1 MGGKYSPAARR
12 PEGRRLREGPA
23 EEEDWRLEVPL
34 SRIVDDIQC
43 YLAIALR
50 STMVAISS
58 CRARPAFNA
67 DSARP
72 E

>member
-1 MGGKYSPAARR
+1 M
-12 PEGRRLREGPA
+12 REGPA

>member
-12 PEGRRLREGPA
+12 PEGRRLSEGPA
-23 EEEDWRLEVPL
+23 EEEVWRLDALL

-43 YLAIALR
+43 YLDIALR

-58 CRARPAFNA
+58 CRARRPFNTELV
-67 DSARP
+67 RLG
-72 E
+72 